1 MGITLD
7 TLDTAVK
14 FAKDIEALV
23 ATKGTSYME
32 AIQLWCEQ
40 RDLEIEY
47 AASLI
52 KKNKNLKGKVQLEA
66 EQLNYMKKTSRLP
79 V

>member
-1 MGITLD
+1 MAITLD
-7 TLDTAVK
+7 ALDTAVK
-14 FAKDIEALV
+14 FAKDIESIV
-23 ATKGTSYME
+23 AVKSTSYME
-32 AIQLWCEQ
+32 AIQLWCEE

-52 KKNKNLKGKVQLEA
+52 KKNKNLKGKIQQEA
-66 EQLNYMKKTSRLP
+66 EQLNFMKKTSRLP